1 MAMWQVVFKKEFKEI
16 FSDSRTRFNVIV
28 SPLLIT
34 PLILALVGSMAQ
46 RQAKESRAE
55 TIKVGVVGMERAPQL
70 MEELKGAN
78 KIELEP
84 VASVEAAEA
93 KVRDRSHKAAIL
105 LPEDAEER
113 LGNGDSISIPVVQDA
128 GNEASEQAAK
138 RVKDLLVER
147 GDLLAAKR
155 LQDAG
160 LSKQLIK
167 PFLVGDKKLKGSGGS
182 GMQLLAMFLPYTLAL
197 SALMGGIMAATDSV
211 AGEKERGTLETLLVA
226 PLSRRDI
233 ALGKF
238 CTVTA
243 TALVS
248 SLLSVVG
255 LFWPFYI
262 KLPMFSWMTSDGL
275 SLGPTAFIAILL
287 VQVPLAVLGSG
298 VLLAVSTMARNQKE
312 MQTLTGPIIMVGL
325 VCSMMAMLVR
335 ADAALYWSLVPIAN
349 AGLVLKQAL
358 QGMLNPTFVAL
369 ACGTSVVYA
378 GIAVA
383 FAASLFKRENV
394 LARF

>member
-1 MAMWQVVFKKEFKEI
+1 MAMWQIVFKKEFKEI
-16 FSDSRTRFNVIV
+16 FSDSRTRFNVVV

-55 TIKVGVVGMERAPQL
+55 TIKVGVVGMQKAPQL

-105 LPEDAEER
+105 LPEDADER

-138 RVKDLLVER
+138 RVKDLLSER

-160 LSKQLIK
+160 LSKQLVK
-167 PFLVGDKKLKGSGGS
+167 PFLVGDKKLTGSGGS

-255 LFWPFYI
+255 LFWPFYV
-262 KLPMFSWMTSDGL
+262 KLPMFNWMTSDGL
-275 SLGPTAFIAILL
+275 SLGPAAFVAILL

-312 MQTLTGPIIMVGL
+312 MQTLTGPIVMVGL

-349 AGLVLKQAL
+349 SGLVLKQAL

>member
-1 MAMWQVVFKKEFKEI
+1 MTMWQIVFKKEFKEI
-16 FSDSRTRFNVIV
+16 FSDSRTRFNVVV

-55 TIKVGVVGMERAPQL
+55 TIKVGVVGMQKAPQL
-70 MEELKGAN
+70 MEELKNAN

-105 LPEDAEER
+105 LPEDADER

-138 RVKDLLVER
+138 RVKDLLSER

-160 LSKQLIK
+160 LSKQLVK
-167 PFLVGDKKLKGSGGS
+167 PFLLGDKKLVGSGGA

-255 LFWPFYI
+255 LFWPFYV
-262 KLPMFSWMTSDGL
+262 KLPMFNWMTSDGL
-275 SLGPTAFIAILL
+275 SLGPAAFVAILL

-312 MQTLTGPIIMVGL
+312 MQTLTGPIVMVGL

-349 AGLVLKQAL
+349 SGLVLKQAL

>member
-1 MAMWQVVFKKEFKEI
+1 MWQIVFKKEFKEI
-16 FSDSRTRFNVIV
+16 FADSRTRFNVIA

-55 TIKVGVVGMERAPQL
+55 TIKVGVVGMQKAPQL

-93 KVRDRSHKAAIL
+93 KVRDRSHKAALI
-105 LPEDAEER
+105 LPEDADER
-113 LGNGDSISIPVVQDA
+113 LKSGDSISIPVVQD
-128 GNEASEQAAK
+128 GSNEESEGAAR
-138 RVKDLLVER
+138 RVKELLMER
-147 GDLLAAKR
+147 GELLAAR
-155 LQDAG
+155 QLQDAG
-160 LSKQLIK
+160 LSKQLLK
-167 PFLVGDKKLKGSGGS
+167 PFLVGDKLLAGTGGR
-182 GMQLLAMFLPYTLAL
+182 GMQMLASFLPYILAL
-197 SALMGGIMAATDSV
+197 SAIMGGIMAATDSV

-233 ALGKF
+233 AIGKF

-243 TALVS
+243 TALVN
-248 SLLSVVG
+248 SLLSIVG

-262 KLPMFSWMTSDGL
+262 KLPVFDWMTKDGL
-275 SLGPTAFIAILL
+275 GLGAPAFIALLL
-287 VQVPLAVLGSG
+287 VQLPLAVLAAGG
-298 VLLAVSTMARNQKE
+298 LLALSTMARNQKE
-312 MQTLTGPIIMVGL
+312 MQTMLGPVLLVVSVGA
-325 VCSMMAMLVR
+325 MMAMMMRTNAPLFWAV
-335 ADAALYWSLVPIAN
+335 VPITN

-358 QGMLNPTFVAL
+358 QNTLNPTFVWL
-369 ACGTSVVYA
+369 ACATSVVYA